1 MEHASVSAVKNSGMR
16 RLAWPL
22 ALSLLVHVIV
32 LATVIWNNAPDSSS
46 HKPDLAVSLDSMPEA
61 HRIPREGQ
69 TAQEPASTSRT
80 PSAPARSKPAM
91 PEATPEIEAP
101 VAYTPPLAAN
111 HLDTSQ
117 LLSQAREYAAHEY
130 RDSSHASMPE
140 GDYYGT
146 YSGDDSGTF
155 FFHLNPDGHAS
166 GTGQSG
172 IYGIGFVIA
181 GNATRDGYIQMYG
194 KGMAGAARFDGQ
206 LNVKT
211 REVTGTW
218 SATGIGRGSF
228 AGRHE

>member
-1 MEHASVSAVKNSGMR
+1 MEHASTSEVNNSGVR
-16 RLAWPL
+16 RLAWPF
-22 ALSLLVHVIV
+22 ALSLLLHSIV
-32 LATVIWNNAPDSSS
+32 LVPVIWNSVPSPAS
-46 HKPDLAVSLDSMPEA
+46 HKPDLTISLDSMSVAPAHRNQREERPAQETTLKAISRPPSEPATPKIEMPEA
-61 HRIPREGQ
+61 H
-69 TAQEPASTSRT
+69 
-80 PSAPARSKPAM
+80 
-91 PEATPEIEAP
+91 
-101 VAYTPPLAAN
+101 TPPRAAN

-130 RDSSHASMPE
+130 HGSAPARMPN

-146 YSGDDSGTF
+146 YTGDDSGTF
-155 FFHLNPDGHAS
+155 FFHLNEEGHAS

-172 IYGIGFVIA
+172 IHGISFVIA
-181 GNATRDGYIQMYG
+181 GNATGDGHVQMYG

-218 SATGIGRGSF
+218 SAAGIGRGSF